1 MAASLGSTESLIVPP
16 SLQQP
21 RDLTGDL
28 RRVTGIGDTTTRL
41 SIGLEDADDLIADL
55 DQALHKIHR

>member
-16 SLQQP
+16 SLQQA

-28 RRVTGIGDTTTRL
+28 KVAAGIGDTTTRL
-41 SIGLEDADDLIADL
+41 SIGLEDVDDLIEDL
-55 DQALHKIHR
+55 SQALQHVDA